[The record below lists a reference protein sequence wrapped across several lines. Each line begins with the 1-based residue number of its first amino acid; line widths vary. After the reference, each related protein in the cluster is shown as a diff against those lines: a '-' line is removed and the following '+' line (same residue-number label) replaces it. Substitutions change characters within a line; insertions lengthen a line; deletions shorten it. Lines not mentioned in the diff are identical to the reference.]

1 MKLNGYEI
9 LQIILITLKLLN
21 KIDLSWKMV
30 FIPTYIMLGA
40 FLIMILIGVYQEIK
54 MKKVFDKW
62 VKKR

>member
-21 KIDLSWKMV
+21 KIDLSWGMV

-40 FLIMILIGVYQEIK
+40 LLIMVLIGVYQERK
-54 MKKVFDKW
+54 MERSFYEKI
-62 VKKR
+62 KKR

>member
-21 KIDLSWKMV
+21 KIDLSWKIV
-30 FIPTYIMLGA
+30 FIPTYITVGMV
-40 FLIMILIGVYQEIK
+40 LIVMLIGVYQEIK

-62 VKKR
+62 LKKR

>member
-9 LQIILITLKLLN
+9 IQIIMITLKLLN

-40 FLIMILIGVYQEIK
+40 LLAMVLIGVYQERK
-54 MKKVFDKW
+54 MKRAFDKW

>member
-40 FLIMILIGVYQEIK
+40 LLIMILIGVYQEIK